1 MKWIKK
7 FLKYIKMSSKIK
19 SIGLMNNEANVDIN
33 TKFADNIEN
42 KTQVACTNNVDN
54 SKKEILVQNFNSTIL
69 LNFNNQDSIN
79 KALGI
84 GNNNAQ
90 IVGKKIQD
98 LIELNN
104 ISQENINEKLT
115 NPEILMSIA
124 EGNRIAYKTSDINKR
139 KILADLIF
147 QKITSEDDE
156 LSNTLSL
163 SIKTMENLTNN
174 HLKTIA
180 FLYLIHSNYI
190 KNNISYDEFKN
201 FYYDYI
207 VKLID
212 FPVKDA
218 AGIGRTIIANGAAV
232 TYTFGWDIFGHLP
245 ERLSKKN
252 GQYGSDV
259 NPDIRGI
266 TENLSHFWNSL
277 GTTSAVLTPLGECL
291 GKMYLF
297 NILGLSVEKE

>member
-104 ISQENINEKLT
+104 ISQENINEKLA
-115 NPEILMSIA
+115 NPEILMSIS
-124 EGNRIAYKTSDINKR
+124 EGNRIAYKTSDTNKR

-163 SIKTMENLTNN
+163 GIKTMENLTNN

-190 KNNISYDEFKN
+190 KNKISYDEFKN

-212 FPVKDA
+212 FPIKDA

-232 TYTFGWDIFGHLP
+232 IYL
-245 ERLSKKN
+245 
-252 GQYGSDV
+252 
-259 NPDIRGI
+259 GI
-266 TENLSHFWNSL
+266 
-277 GTTSAVLTPLGECL
+277 
-291 GKMYLF
+291 YLKGCQKRVD
-297 NILGLSVEKE
+297 NMVAM

>member
-42 KTQVACTNNVDN
+42 KTQIACTNNVDN
-54 SKKEILVQNFNSTIL
+54 SKKEILVQNFYSVIMS
-69 LNFNNQDSIN
+69 NFNNQDSIN

-104 ISQENINEKLT
+104 ISQENINEKLA
-115 NPEILMSIA
+115 NPEILMSLA
-124 EGNRIAYKTSDINKR
+124 EGNRIAYKTSDTNKR

-163 SIKTMENLTNN
+163 GIKTMENLTNN

-190 KNNISYDEFKN
+190 KNKISYDEFKN

-212 FPVKDA
+212 FPIKDA

-245 ERLSKKN
+245 ERLSKKS

-297 NILGLSVEKE
+297 NILGLSVEK